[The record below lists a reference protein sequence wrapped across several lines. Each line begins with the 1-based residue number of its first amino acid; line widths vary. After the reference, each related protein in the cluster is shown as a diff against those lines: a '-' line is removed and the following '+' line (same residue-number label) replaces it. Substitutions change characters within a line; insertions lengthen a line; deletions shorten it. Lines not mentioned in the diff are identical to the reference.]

1 MTSSTVDEKIIREI
15 TTFDEKEF
23 LLNKSKVDFSL
34 DDDAYDK
41 RWHNTYE
48 YRNSDKEFVLT
59 DKGYE
64 LKNNSKAWY
73 YIKDT
78 GKGFLRGGVKLTEGV
93 GSLALATLEKM
104 NIVSEGSVENFAN
117 FYQENIYEKI
127 GDTETMAGGFAEGI
141 GQFIVPGIGAYGMF
155 AKIFRAKGVWPF
167 LKRALSAEAVTVGVA
182 QVPGD
187 PNFAAFI
194 SQMLGV
200 DNTKADNIAKEFWN
214 YIVTPDV
221 EYGESYNADDVFSS
235 KLKAIIGDAPLGPVG
250 EGLVPLFKMFAKGVR
265 KLRGNK
271 EVIEEIDKN
280 IVKASDKEVFDIDNP
295 PKGVIETKM
304 PQKGDL
310 DYEEPVG
317 FGLSKD
323 RDAMDDLNK
332 DIAEQVKMMNEED
345 VNLISSKNE
354 VEKMALVKSNFVQ
367 HIKNNPEGFTISIDG
382 TLTPNKGFAVAPL
395 KNTEYRIDAETINMD
410 DIDIFAQNIF
420 ALRQATD
427 ENINVYGGGWIDK
440 ENNQYVLDAVHIID
454 NEADAL
460 YIAQAGNQDAIFN
473 LGTLDE
479 IKTDIGINK
488 LKEGGT
494 YESNKADVFG
504 TNKEKLTVGFEE
516 ARDTSS
522 SITKTEDLN
531 YQGTFKKKSLKKA
544 PTPENSSPGH
554 EIYSLLN
561 DTELKELKEGSYGL
575 SNLYTY
581 HTGIAAPPSEKVI
594 KFLKSIDGNPEKK
607 VIIYRAIPKDAKNKI
622 INPGDFVTWD
632 KDYAIKFAKDYVG
645 KPFYTM
651 DEVKKAGGF
660 DKVLGTK
667 KDKGY
672 VIIAKEVKA
681 KELYNYGPV
690 TNDDMEKLGHITF
703 NAKRFLEWGY
713 WPEKSKSKNIKKR
726 YMVKEELD
734 LDTEDMYG
742 ISAEEIDEFNA
753 RGDK

>member
-1 MTSSTVDEKIIREI
+1 MTSNTIDKINEI

-59 DKGYE
+59 DNGYE
-64 LKNNSKAWY
+64 LKNNSKTWY
-73 YIKDT
+73 YTKDV
-78 GKGFLRGGVKLTEGV
+78 GKGFLRGGIKLTEGV
-93 GSLALATLEKM
+93 GSLALATLEKF
-104 NIVSEGSVENFAN
+104 NLISEGSVENFAN

-127 GDTETMAGGFAEGI
+127 GDTETMVGGFAEGI

-200 DNTKADNIAKEFWN
+200 DSNKADNIAKEFWN

-280 IVKASDKEVFDIDNP
+280 IVNVDEKVVLPGIKE
-295 PKGVIETKM
+295 K
-304 PQKGDL
+304 
-310 DYEEPVG
+310 
-317 FGLSKD
+317 
-323 RDAMDDLNK
+323 
-332 DIAEQVKMMNEED
+332 D
-345 VNLISSKNE
+345 VNLISAKNE
-354 VEKMALVKSNFVQ
+354 VEQMALVKSNFVQ
-367 HIKNNPEGFTISIDG
+367 YIKNNPEGFTISIDG

-427 ENINVYGGGWIDK
+427 EKINVYAGGWLNK
-440 ENNQYVLDAVHIID
+440 ETNEYVLDAVHILD

-460 YIAQAGNQDAIFN
+460 YVAKSGNQDAIFD
-473 LGTLDE
+473 LGNFNE
-479 IKTDIGINK
+479 IRTEIGIKK
-488 LKEGGT
+488 LEESGA
-494 YESNKADVFG
+494 YSSNKADEFRA
-504 TNKEKLTVGFEE
+504 NKDKLVEGFE
-516 ARDTSS
+516 
-522 SITKTEDLN
+522 
-531 YQGTFKKKSLKKA
+531 
-544 PTPENSSPGH
+544 
-554 EIYSLLN
+554 
-561 DTELKELKEGSYGL
+561 
-575 SNLYTY
+575 
-581 HTGIAAPPSEKVI
+581 
-594 KFLKSIDGNPEKK
+594 
-607 VIIYRAIPKDAKNKI
+607 
-622 INPGDFVTWD
+622 
-632 KDYAIKFAKDYVG
+632 
-645 KPFYTM
+645 
-651 DEVKKAGGF
+651 
-660 DKVLGTK
+660 
-667 KDKGY
+667 
-672 VIIAKEVKA
+672 KA
-681 KELYNYGPV
+681 KY
-690 TNDDMEKLGHITF
+690 
-703 NAKRFLEWGY
+703 
-713 WPEKSKSKNIKKR
+713 KSS
-726 YMVKEELD
+726 
-734 LDTEDMYG
+734 LDTETSIDKSSLSEQDIKVKPLKKEITKSFSLTESWSKKYYTG
-742 ISAEEIDEFNA
+742 LTEEQHKANDAWFVKTLSLLKEDGFLKVPNINKSFNKQ
-753 RGDK
+753 GKEIEIIEGSESPKEIKE

>member
-41 RWHNTYE
+41 RWNNTYE

-59 DKGYE
+59 DNGYE
-64 LKNNSKAWY
+64 LKNPSKAWY

-280 IVKASDKEVFDIDNP
+280 IVKASDKEVF
-295 PKGVIETKM
+295 TKEF
-304 PQKGDL
+304 
-310 DYEEPVG
+310 EE
-317 FGLSKD
+317 FKTKATSSTKLM
-323 RDAMDDLNK
+323 DAIKTL
-332 DIAEQVKMMNEED
+332 
-345 VNLISSKNE
+345 KNE
-354 VEKMALVKSNFVQ
+354 D
-367 HIKNNPEGFTISIDG
+367 GFSITIDG
-382 TLTPNKGFAVAPL
+382 KAPADLGYDKGYMVAPL
-395 KNTEYRIDAETINMD
+395 KITEIKLGDTFTDDDMLKILENVYALEKSLKGEYGEVYVGAWRNADGTYVFDASVRIDN
-410 DIDIFAQNIF
+410 
-420 ALRQATD
+420 
-427 ENINVYGGGWIDK
+427 
-440 ENNQYVLDAVHIID
+440 LDQ
-454 NEADAL
+454 AL
-460 YIAQAGNQDAIFN
+460 YIAKSGNQDAIFD
-473 LGTLDE
+473 LSKFDTIDTGTGYEQL
-479 IKTDIGINK
+479 KTDK
-488 LKEGGT
+488 LF
-494 YESNKADVFG
+494 SDDKA
-504 TNKEKLTVGFEE
+504 
-516 ARDTSS
+516 
-522 SITKTEDLN
+522 I
-531 YQGTFKKKSLKKA
+531 QQ
-544 PTPENSSPGH
+544 
-554 EIYSLLN
+554 
-561 DTELKELKEGSYGL
+561 
-575 SNLYTY
+575 
-581 HTGIAAPPSEKVI
+581 
-594 KFLKSIDGNPEKK
+594 
-607 VIIYRAIPKDAKNKI
+607 
-622 INPGDFVTWD
+622 
-632 KDYAIKFAKDYVG
+632 VG
-645 KPFYTM
+645 KTSEIEREFI
-651 DEVKKAGGF
+651 
-660 DKVLGTK
+660 GT
-667 KDKGY
+667 
-672 VIIAKEVKA
+672 
-681 KELYNYGPV
+681 
-690 TNDDMEKLGHITF
+690 
-703 NAKRFLEWGY
+703 R
-713 WPEKSKSKNIKKR
+713 SKIQ
-726 YMVKEELD
+726 
-734 LDTEDMYG
+734 TEG
-742 ISAEEIDEFNA
+742 AI
-753 RGDK
+753 

>member
-1 MTSSTVDEKIIREI
+1 MTSNTIDKINEI

-23 LLNKSKVDFSL
+23 LLNKSKVDFSV

-41 RWHNTYE
+41 RWNNTYE

-59 DKGYE
+59 DNGYE

-73 YIKDT
+73 YTKDV
-78 GKGFLRGGVKLTEGV
+78 GKGFLRGGVKLTEGI

-167 LKRALSAEAVTVGVA
+167 LQRALSAEAVTVGVA

-200 DNTKADNIAKEFWN
+200 DSTKADNIAKEFWN

-280 IVKASDKEVFDIDNP
+280 IVNVDEKVVLPGIKE
-295 PKGVIETKM
+295 K
-304 PQKGDL
+304 
-310 DYEEPVG
+310 
-317 FGLSKD
+317 
-323 RDAMDDLNK
+323 
-332 DIAEQVKMMNEED
+332 D
-345 VNLISSKNE
+345 VNLISAKNE
-354 VEKMALVKSNFVQ
+354 VKQMALVKSNFVQ

-427 ENINVYGGGWIDK
+427 ENINVYGGGWLDK

-516 ARDTSS
+516 ARDKSS

-531 YQGTFKKKSLKKA
+531 YQGTFKKNTLKKA

-581 HTGIAAPPSEKVI
+581 HTGKAAPPSEKVI
-594 KFLKSIDGNPEKK
+594 KFLKSIDGDPEKK

-645 KPFYTM
+645 KPSYTM

>member
-1 MTSSTVDEKIIREI
+1 MTSNTIDKINEI

-59 DKGYE
+59 DNGYE
-64 LKNNSKAWY
+64 LKNNSKTWY
-73 YIKDT
+73 YTKDV
-78 GKGFLRGGVKLTEGV
+78 GKGFLRGGIKLTEGV
-93 GSLALATLEKM
+93 GSLALATLEKF
-104 NIVSEGSVENFAN
+104 NLISEGSVENFAN

-141 GQFIVPGIGAYGMF
+141 GQFLVPGIGAYGMF
-155 AKIFRAKGVWPF
+155 AKIFRARGVWPF
-167 LKRALSAEAVTVGVA
+167 LQRALSAEAVTVGVA

-200 DNTKADNIAKEFWN
+200 DSNKADNIAKEFWN

-250 EGLVPLFKMFAKGVR
+250 EGLLPLFKMFAKGVR

-280 IVKASDKEVFDIDNP
+280 IVNVDEKVVLPGIKE
-295 PKGVIETKM
+295 K
-304 PQKGDL
+304 
-310 DYEEPVG
+310 
-317 FGLSKD
+317 
-323 RDAMDDLNK
+323 
-332 DIAEQVKMMNEED
+332 D
-345 VNLISSKNE
+345 VNLISAKNE
-354 VEKMALVKSNFVQ
+354 VEQMALVKSNFVQ
-367 HIKNNPEGFTISIDG
+367 YIKNNPEGFTISIDG
-382 TLTPNKGFAVAPL
+382 TLTPNKGFVVAPL
-395 KNTEYRIDAETINMD
+395 KNTEHKINADTISMD

-427 ENINVYGGGWIDK
+427 EKINVYGGGWLDK

-488 LKEGGT
+488 LKESGT

-516 ARDTSS
+516 ARDKSS

-531 YQGTFKKKSLKKA
+531 YQGTFKSKSSNKA

-581 HTGIAAPPSEKVI
+581 HTGKAAPPSEKVI

-645 KPFYTM
+645 KPSYTM